1 MTDPFALPAPS
12 LRFELP
18 NGMSIAAD
26 AYGDPSHQ
34 PVLFLHGG
42 GQTRHA
48 WGNSA
53 ELLAQHGFYTICMDH
68 RGHGESSW
76 ARLGE
81 YRVYHFAEDL
91 QHVIAQLDQKP
102 ILVGAS
108 LGGIASLLA
117 ETEQEESVAKAVIL
131 VDVTPRLETDGVARI
146 IGFMKEG
153 TSGFDSLE
161 EVADSIAAYLP
172 HRKRPKDLSGL
183 AKNLRRGED
192 GRYYWHWD
200 PNMLKTWEPGRYTEE
215 NDRKLKERLQ
225 EVRNLDVPT
234 LLIRG
239 RQSDL
244 VSTETAAE
252 FLGMVPHAEY
262 VDLADAHHMVAGDRN
277 DAFTDSVKEFL
288 LRHFAS
294 GNTANARGGLK
305 PSVPGL

>member
-1 MTDPFALPAPS
+1 MTDAFALPPPL

-26 AYGDPSHQ
+26 AYGDPAHQ

-76 ARLGE
+76 AGLGE

-91 QHVIAQLDQKP
+91 QQVIAQLDQKP

-131 VDVTPRLETDGVARI
+131 VDVTPRLETDGVDRI

-153 TSGFDSLE
+153 ASGFDSLE
-161 EVADSIAAYLP
+161 EVANSIAAYLP

-183 AKNLRRGED
+183 AKNLRQTED

-200 PNMLKTWEPGRYTEE
+200 PNMLKTWEPSRYTEE

-225 EVRNLDVPT
+225 QVRSIEIPT

-239 RQSDL
+239 RLSDL
-244 VSTETAAE
+244 VSKETAAE
-252 FLGMVPHAEY
+252 FLEMVPHAEY
-262 VDLADAHHMVAGDRN
+262 VDLVDAHHMVAGDRN

-288 LRHFAS
+288 LRHFGS
-294 GNTANARGGLK
+294 ANNESKEEAQRT
-305 PSVPGL
+305 SQS